1 MSFTDQIEKDI
12 LDFLLGD
19 FAAFETPGKV
29 LIMLSTTTPGEV
41 SGSLNF
47 TEPSTENGYAA
58 VEVDNDSTTWEYVDG
73 VIKNKIA
80 IEFPEA
86 TGAWGTITH
95 FGVEGNVGSPES
107 GGSGQIMIG
116 TGALS
121 ASKTVEAGDKPRF
134 NAGALTI
141 SLD

>member
-19 FAAFETPGKV
+19 FAAFGTPETV
-29 LIMLSTTTPGEV
+29 FIMLSTTTPGEV

-58 VEVDNDSTTWEYVDG
+58 VEVDNDNTTWEYVDG

-95 FGVEGNVGSPES
+95 FGVEGNVGS
-107 GGSGQIMIG
+107 SGQIMIG

-134 NAGALTI
+134 NAGTLTI

>member
-12 LDFLLGD
+12 LDFLLGS
-19 FAAFETPGKV
+19 FSNFTTPLKV
-29 LIMLSTTTPGEV
+29 YIMLSTTTPGEV

-47 TEPSTENGYAA
+47 TEPSTDNGYAA
-58 VEVDNDSTTWEYVDG
+58 VEVDNDSDTWEYVNG

-95 FGVEGNVGSPES
+95 FGVEGNVGQS
-107 GGSGQIMIG
+107 GKIMIG

>member
-12 LDFLLGD
+12 LDFLLGS
-19 FAAFETPGKV
+19 FSNFTTPPKV
-29 LIMLSTTTPGEV
+29 YIMLSTTTPGEV

-47 TEPSTENGYAA
+47 TEPSAANGYAA
-58 VEVDNDSTTWEYVDG
+58 VEIDTGSTNWEYVTG
-73 VIKNKIA
+73 VGIRNKVA

-86 TGAWGTITH
+86 TGNWGTITH
-95 FGVEGNVGSPES
+95 FGVEGNVGQ
-107 GGSGQIMIG
+107 SGQIMIG

-134 NAGALTI
+134 NAGSLTI

>member
-12 LDFLLGD
+12 LDFLLGGYTG
-19 FAAFETPGKV
+19 FGTPEKV
-29 LIMLSTTTPGEV
+29 FIMLSTTTPGEV

-58 VEVDNDSTTWEYVDG
+58 VEVNNDSTTWEYDGG

-95 FGVEGNVGSPES
+95 FGVEGTVGEA
-107 GGSGQIMIG
+107 GQIMIG

-134 NAGALTI
+134 NAGTLTI

>member
-19 FAAFETPGKV
+19 FTAFVTPGKV

-47 TEPSTENGYAA
+47 TEPSTENGYVA
-58 VEVDNDSTTWEYVDG
+58 VEVDNDNTTWEYVDG

-95 FGVEGNVGSPES
+95 FGVEGNVGS
-107 GGSGQIMIG
+107 SGQIMIG

-134 NAGALTI
+134 NAGTLTI

>member
-1 MSFTDQIEKDI
+1 MSFTTQIERDI
-12 LDFLLGD
+12 LDFLLGGYD
-19 FAAFETPGKV
+19 DFETPDTV
-29 LIMLSTTTPGEV
+29 FIVLSTTNPGKE

-47 TEPSTENGYAA
+47 TEPLAANGYAA
-58 VEVDNDSTTWEYVDG
+58 VEVDNDSTTWEYVAG
-73 VIKNKIA
+73 VGIRNKVA

-86 TGAWGTITH
+86 TGNWGTITH
-95 FGVEGNVGSPES
+95 FGVEGDVG
-107 GGSGQIMIG
+107 GTSGQIMIG

-134 NAGALTI
+134 NAGALII

>member
-19 FAAFETPGKV
+19 FTNFATPETV
-29 LIMLSTTTPGEV
+29 FIMLSTTTPGEV

-58 VEVDNDSTTWEYVDG
+58 VEVDNDNTTWEYVDG

-95 FGVEGNVGSPES
+95 FGVEGNVGSS
-107 GGSGQIMIG
+107 GKIMIG

>member
-12 LDFLLGD
+12 LDFLLGSFSD
-19 FAAFETPGKV
+19 FTTPPKV
-29 LIMLSTTTPGEV
+29 YIMLSTTTPGEV

-58 VEVDNDSTTWEYVDG
+58 VEVDNDNTTWEYVDG

-95 FGVEGNVGSPES
+95 FGVEGTVGSA
-107 GGSGQIMIG
+107 GQIMIG

-134 NAGALTI
+134 NAGTLTI

>member
-12 LDFLLGD
+12 LDFLLGGYTG
-19 FAAFETPGKV
+19 FGTPETV

-58 VEVDNDSTTWEYVDG
+58 VEVDNDNTTWEYVDG

-95 FGVEGNVGSPES
+95 FGVEGNVGS
-107 GGSGQIMIG
+107 SGQIMIG

>member
-12 LDFLLGD
+12 LDFLLGSFDD
-19 FAAFETPGKV
+19 FDTPPKV
-29 LIMLSTTTPGEV
+29 YIMLSTTTPGEV

-47 TEPSTENGYAA
+47 TEPSAANGYAA
-58 VEVDNDSTTWEYVDG
+58 VEIDTGSTNWEYVGG

-95 FGVEGNVGSPES
+95 FGIKGDVGQSGN
-107 GGSGQIMIG
+107 IMIG

-134 NAGALTI
+134 NAGTLTI

>member
-12 LDFLLGD
+12 LDFLLGSFSD
-19 FAAFETPGKV
+19 FTTPPKV
-29 LIMLSTTTPGEV
+29 YIMLSTTAPGET
-41 SGSLNF
+41 SGALNF
-47 TEPSTENGYAA
+47 TEPSGNGYAA
-58 VEVDNDSTTWEYVDG
+58 VEIDTGSTNWEYVGG

-95 FGVEGNVGSPES
+95 FGVEGNVGS
-107 GGSGQIMIG
+107 SGQIMIG

-134 NAGALTI
+134 NAGTLTI